1 MSSIDEIPVP
11 DNIEEGIKA
20 PEESAVEAPVKKGTS
35 RNKLY
40 ALGVIVFIAI
50 VLAVVIPTALIV
62 GDDDETTT
70 ASLGGTDTSGTGGT
84 STGGTSTGGTSTGG
98 TSTGGTSTGGTG
110 TGGTGTGTSTPFVE
124 IDGAFKLNV
133 TLFGEDIVR
142 ERYSN
147 LEDFQ
152 GDVENAG
159 RFFVNSVSR
168 STSAQCFNK
177 YSLARPPKLL
187 TIPVLPKY
195 FCRLSSVTRM

>member
-84 STGGTSTGGTSTGG
+84 STGGTSTGGT
-98 TSTGGTSTGGTG
+98 G

-133 TLFGEDIVR
+133 SLFGEDIVR